1 MESRAL
7 RRLKRKLTVEVLWLY
22 VIKALMGSEPMKAYD
37 IVKVLKGVMGLKVST
52 ITVYSVVYR
61 MVREGL
67 IEPVKVGGETLYKL
81 SEKGKSEFE
90 KAIKF
95 LESVTQMLRS

>member
-37 IVKVLKGVMGLKVST
+37 IVKG
-52 ITVYSVVYR
+52 
-61 MVREGL
+61 
-67 IEPVKVGGETLYKL
+67 
-81 SEKGKSEFE
+81 
-90 KAIKF
+90 
-95 LESVTQMLRS
+95 